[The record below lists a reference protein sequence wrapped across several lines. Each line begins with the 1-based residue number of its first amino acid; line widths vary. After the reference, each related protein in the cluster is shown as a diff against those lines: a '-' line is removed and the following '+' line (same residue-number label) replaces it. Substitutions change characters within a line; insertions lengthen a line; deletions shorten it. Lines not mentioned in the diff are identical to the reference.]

1 VRCGRIWWN
10 SSVLRGQRTWTRYS
24 TTTSAGTVTTFARAD
39 CAARRGNWNRTAN
52 TAGSKQRLPV
62 NINSLLRCAAKVFTR
77 YRRQGRERAGPSV
90 DKRLAIHTPEM
101 AAEEHRR
108 RSRQRPC
115 PVPKAS
121 PLKRTTEPTPKTPSS
136 IRSKCIPASSA
147 SRRAV
152 PRRARACSV
161 FAGGRRPLAH
171 GSGHGVAAW
180 MRCSDGGLRSSRK
193 AGRIGR
199 GHRLPPQLG
208 HIPIKWPSTQRRQ
221 KVHS

>member
-1 VRCGRIWWN
+1 MRHAGATGT
-10 SSVLRGQRTWTRYS
+10 GQRIRLDRS
-24 TTTSAGTVTTFARAD
+24 SG
-39 CAARRGNWNRTAN
+39 
-52 TAGSKQRLPV
+52 LPV
-62 NINSLLRCAAKVFTR
+62 NINSLLRCAAIVFTR
-77 YRRQGRERAGPSV
+77 YRRQGRERAGPSGV
-90 DKRLAIHTPEM
+90 LRQ
-101 AAEEHRR
+101 AAANPYAGNGRREHRR

-161 FAGGRRPLAH
+161 FPGGRRPLAH

-180 MRCSDGGLRSSRK
+180 MRCGDGGLRSSRK

-199 GHRLPPQLG
+199 GTSCRRNWDTYPLSGRRRSDGRRCTRKCRSSPPSRRAEDRRRNIRSWG
-208 HIPIKWPSTQRRQ
+208 AARAHPRST
-221 KVHS
+221 

>member
-1 VRCGRIWWN
+1 MCDW
-10 SSVLRGQRTWTRYS
+10 VLVSGKYCLLVEATNHWLDEKAAQGFATEEDYRTDTED
-24 TTTSAGTVTTFARAD
+24 TF
-39 CAARRGNWNRTAN
+39 
-52 TAGSKQRLPV
+52 V
-62 NINSLLRCAAKVFTR
+62 NK
-77 YRRQGRERAGPSV
+77 
-90 DKRLAIHTPEM
+90 K
-101 AAEEHRR
+101 
-108 RSRQRPC
+108 
-115 PVPKAS
+115 
-121 PLKRTTEPTPKTPSS
+121 PSS

-180 MRCSDGGLRSSRK
+180 MRCGDGGLRSSRK